1 MTGTDVESAVTPA
14 AGANGSVAL
23 PAASLATATPVSTD
37 GLAALQEQMQL
48 LLAQQQE
55 MAAQQRS
62 SSQQTLTGFKYEFDR
77 AIKRLEKSLDTSLN
91 RHVDGAIKAAAK
103 KSEEERRKAAGR
115 ERQELEK
122 TITQLLGQLSAG
134 LHRDLAK
141 TMVDI
146 AADQTRTAV
155 TATVNALTPSIAAA
169 LQKELAAGP
178 GGNGLLQAS
187 VERALASTLAQPLH
201 DALRENFAST
211 LIPAFE
217 RATQVMF
224 NQVEGAFSNW
234 LADNSSSVA
243 ASQSEAASALTAAV
257 SQLQGVVSSMRND
270 LADTSRSLSRLASST
285 TSRVTAERSGSA
297 GGAAT
302 LSLKDLESG
311 GGTRQ
316 ALVDP
321 KIEIGALM
329 TVRKYEDALVK
340 ALNTASLDVPLWT
353 CKQVG

>member
-1 MTGTDVESAVTPA
+1 MLGMRLLMWRFIFVFHVKTLLPI
-14 AGANGSVAL
+14 GAWL
-23 PAASLATATPVSTD
+23 
-37 GLAALQEQMQL
+37 
-48 LLAQQQE
+48 
-55 MAAQQRS
+55 
-62 SSQQTLTGFKYEFDR
+62 
-77 AIKRLEKSLDTSLN
+77 
-91 RHVDGAIKAAAK
+91 
-103 KSEEERRKAAGR
+103 
-115 ERQELEK
+115 
-122 TITQLLGQLSAG
+122 QLSAG

-340 ALNTASLDVPLWT
+340 ALNTASLDVLLWT
-353 CKQVG
+353 CKQVDPVVVLGGSTVGLSQTTLLSLVHQLSVDLRNDANTPLKLAWLGEAAPVVDPHDPVTAPHVKTVLTGVMMSLKQLVTSLPANDAMAKKGKITLHLFNSLLHQ